1 MELRKVVL
9 RFLDGTVRP
18 GYAPLFE
25 EGLETVYASDLSG
38 FPMAFP
44 IGELKAVFFVRTFS
58 GNPAYDQK
66 DSPGSPVHSSE
77 NIIKLHFTDGERMR
91 GDIGPGT
98 DLTRAFYITVLDP
111 DDNNV
116 MIYVNP
122 GALAVPPVR
131 QGQATVDNP
140 TEG

>member
-25 EGLETVYASDLSG
+25 EGIETIYASDLSG
-38 FPMAFP
+38 FPIAVP
-44 IGELKAVFFVRTFS
+44 TCELKAVFFVRTFS

-66 DSPGSPVHSSE
+66 DSPGSPVLLSE
-77 NIIKLHFTDGERMR
+77 NIVKLHFTDGERMR
-91 GDIGPGT
+91 GDVGPDT
-98 DLTRAFYITVLDP
+98 DLTKAFYITVLDP

-122 GALAVPPVR
+122 GALSIPPVR
-131 QGQATVDNP
+131 LDQADGEKP
-140 TEG
+140 PEG